1 MTETYNQSLLK
12 SSLCKNPQI
21 VIKRTSNMNKVF
33 CRGSW
38 LMEANTSTLQYY

>member
-1 MTETYNQSLLK
+1 MTATYNQSLLK
-12 SSLCKNPQI
+12 SSLCKTPQI
-21 VIKRTSNMNKVF
+21 VIKRTFNMNKVF